1 MGGMRQNVSAALPK
15 AAMSHREGRHTA
27 GDKLMKA
34 KIALALAVTA
44 VLSAPA
50 FAAPPKHR
58 AMTERDPMAPYAQA
72 TPGAV
77 YQPYAGRPSDVVTF
91 GNRVVGEDP
100 DPNIRAQLLHD
111 PVMSEY

>member
-1 MGGMRQNVSAALPK
+1 MGGMRQNVSVALPK

-44 VLSAPA
+44 VLSVPA
-50 FAAPPKHR
+50 FAAPPKHH
-58 AMTERDPMAPYAQA
+58 ATTERDPMAPYAQE
-72 TPGAV
+72 TQGA
-77 YQPYAGRPSDVVTF
+77 YQPFVGRPSDVVTF

-100 DPNIRAQLLHD
+100 DPNIRSQMLHD